1 MFVPDIVNLPQP
13 AELTLRYLFT
23 AGEKLSPVNVSH
35 LDYPLIDYYGPT
47 EATIF
52 TTCNTVICASKNQP
66 PSIGVP
72 IAGAEVFILD
82 KELQPLGVGQPGEL
96 FIGGPGLAIGY
107 LNDIEMTRQRFITS
121 PFSPGKRI
129 YRSGDL
135 ACWLPGGRVQYLGR
149 LDEQVKIRGNRIE
162 LGKLRMCCCSIR
174 R

>member
-1 MFVPDIVNLPQP
+1 M
-13 AELTLRYLFT
+13 
-23 AGEKLSPVNVSH
+23 
-35 LDYPLIDYYGPT
+35 GPT

-52 TTCNTVICASKNQP
+52 TTCNTVICASKINHQALVCLLP
-66 PSIGVP
+66 ERKFYS
-72 IAGAEVFILD
+72 D

-162 LGKLRMCCCSIR
+162 LGKLRMYCCSIR

>member
-1 MFVPDIVNLPQP
+1 MRQQ
-13 AELTLRYLFT
+13 
-23 AGEKLSPVNVSH
+23 KS
-35 LDYPLIDYYGPT
+35 
-47 EATIF
+47 
-52 TTCNTVICASKNQP
+52 TTKHWCAYCRSG
-66 PSIGVP
+66 S
-72 IAGAEVFILD
+72 FILD

-162 LGKLRMCCCSIR
+162 LGKLRMYCCSIR